1 MVFFNLCLCL
11 FTYYSWLIKDDKLVF
26 RGTRW
31 KPTRLEIRRSVER
44 KQCYWY
50 NIISAYVKISF
61 KNISI
66 FFRYL
71 WGFILITD
79 VAMARMVRPGVV
91 TKPLSFLQRPK
102 YFPPGSK
109 IETILTVQVINLR
122 WHLPLC
128 VDPHPL
134 NGTNFQ
140 TFFCP
145 TFSFAI
151 APFPNVFLLFV
162 PIV

>member
-1 MVFFNLCLCL
+1 M
-11 FTYYSWLIKDDKLVF
+11 
-26 RGTRW
+26 
-31 KPTRLEIRRSVER
+31 
-44 KQCYWY
+44 
-50 NIISAYVKISF
+50 
-61 KNISI
+61 
-66 FFRYL
+66 
-71 WGFILITD
+71 ITD

-140 TFFCP
+140 TFFP
-145 TFSFAI
+145 HFFSFAI
-151 APFPNVFLLFV
+151 ELIEILKLMLGRDSEGEICCCF
-162 PIV
+162 

>member
-1 MVFFNLCLCL
+1 M
-11 FTYYSWLIKDDKLVF
+11 
-26 RGTRW
+26 
-31 KPTRLEIRRSVER
+31 
-44 KQCYWY
+44 
-50 NIISAYVKISF
+50 
-61 KNISI
+61 
-66 FFRYL
+66 
-71 WGFILITD
+71 ITD

-140 TFFCP
+140 TFFP
-145 TFSFAI
+145 HFFSFAI
-151 APFPNVFLLFV
+151 DSYIDETDYTLGQKYHF
-162 PIV
+162 

>member
-1 MVFFNLCLCL
+1 M
-11 FTYYSWLIKDDKLVF
+11 
-26 RGTRW
+26 
-31 KPTRLEIRRSVER
+31 
-44 KQCYWY
+44 
-50 NIISAYVKISF
+50 
-61 KNISI
+61 
-66 FFRYL
+66 
-71 WGFILITD
+71 ITD

-134 NGTNFQ
+134 MAQISRHFFP
-140 TFFCP
+140 TFF
-145 TFSFAI
+145 FAI
-151 APFPNVFLLFV
+151 ESYIYEMDFTLKKYHF
-162 PIV
+162 